1 MADGSQDGIPV
12 LEGVPL
18 HDLFHVLR
26 LVQIRVID
34 PLGFA
39 VPLDHVLAP
48 DNVVFF

>member
-34 PLGFA
+34 PLGLT
-39 VPLDHVLAP
+39 VPVDHVLAP
-48 DNVVFF
+48 KDIVLL